1 MDEYTQKEKLEI
13 VLDIV
18 KKLKY
23 YSGKNGVIV
32 DLYNDS
38 YSFVP
43 KFKSICN
50 EYIKGNSSHK
60 GHLQF
65 LEIDKVIK
73 YYFPIN
79 KKDDPYFIIKMS

>member
-1 MDEYTQKEKLEI
+1 MYYSQKEKLEI

-18 KKLKY
+18 TKLKN
-23 YSGKNGVIV
+23 YSGKGGVIV
-32 DLYNDS
+32 DLYNDN

-50 EYIKGNSSHK
+50 EYIKGESPFK
-60 GHLQF
+60 GSLQF

-79 KKDDPYFIIKMS
+79 KKEKAYFIIKIK